1 MNDIKMKSMLTKK
14 KTKKHT
20 SKYSALKAKYDKLK
34 ETIDGIQSVLDK
46 YFEDGNSS
54 DYNPYYSAQDAIDDI
69 ASLL

>member
-1 MNDIKMKSMLTKK
+1 MTRSKSRVVENDVPA
-14 KTKKHT
+14 
-20 SKYSALKAKYDKLK
+20 SKYNGLKEQYDKLK

>member
-1 MNDIKMKSMLTKK
+1 MTRSKNRVVEDAVPA
-14 KTKKHT
+14 
-20 SKYSALKAKYDKLK
+20 SKYNSLKEQYDKLK

-69 ASLL
+69 ASWL

>member
-1 MNDIKMKSMLTKK
+1 MTRSKSRVVENDVPA
-14 KTKKHT
+14 
-20 SKYSALKAKYDKLK
+20 SKYNSLKEQYDKLK

>member
-1 MNDIKMKSMLTKK
+1 MTRSKNRVVEDAVPA
-14 KTKKHT
+14 
-20 SKYSALKAKYDKLK
+20 SKYNSLKEQYDKLK

>member
-1 MNDIKMKSMLTKK
+1 MTRSKNRVVEDAVPA
-14 KTKKHT
+14 
-20 SKYSALKAKYDKLK
+20 SKYNSLKEQYDKLK

-69 ASLL
+69 DSWL

>member
-1 MNDIKMKSMLTKK
+1 MTRSKNRVVENAVPA
-14 KTKKHT
+14 
-20 SKYSALKAKYDKLK
+20 SKYNSLKEQYDKLK

-69 ASLL
+69 ASWF

>member
-1 MNDIKMKSMLTKK
+1 MTRSKSRVMENAVPA
-14 KTKKHT
+14 
-20 SKYSALKAKYDKLK
+20 SKYNALKAKYDKLK